1 MVNTGSTAQ
10 HAPNQGRLPIRKAI
24 ARYDLLSKNGTHR
37 APLIEESAGLLRG
50 TILANQKHL
59 RMLQRGAHNWNAWRK
74 ANRSV
79 QPDLRDADL
88 SNAHLRDADLSN
100 ADLNHAK
107 LIGAN
112 LVSADLSNANL
123 NHVSLISAKLIGAD
137 LSNANV
143 NNVSLIYADLS
154 SGHLNNGHLSNA
166 DLRDADLRD
175 ADLRDADLRH
185 ADLRDAD
192 LRGADVSNA
201 HLSGTNFHEAIIET
215 TTFATTKLSTAHN
228 LETVRH
234 YGPSSID
241 THTLVHSEGKI
252 PEVFLRGCGV
262 PESMIEY
269 LPSLLGAMQPI
280 QFYSCFISYSTQND
294 DFARRLHGRM
304 QQERLRVWFAPE
316 DMKAGAKIH
325 EQIDQAIRMYDKL
338 VLVLS
343 EQSIQSEWVMTEIRK
358 ARKAELQ
365 DKRRKLFPIRLVDFE
380 VFQTWECHD
389 SMTGADLAEEVRQY
403 FIPDFTD
410 WKNHDAFEAT
420 FAKLLRDLKA
430 AA

>member
-24 ARYDLLSKNGTHR
+24 ARYDLLSNNGTHR

-100 ADLNHAK
+100 ADLR
-107 LIGAN
+107 
-112 LVSADLSNANL
+112 D
-123 NHVSLISAKLIGAD
+123 
-137 LSNANV
+137 
-143 NNVSLIYADLS
+143 
-154 SGHLNNGHLSNA
+154 A

-175 ADLRDADLRH
+175 ADLRDADLS
-185 ADLRDAD
+185 DAD
-192 LRGADVSNA
+192 LRGADLSNADLHGADLRTAHLSDANLERADLSGANLSRA

-269 LPSLLGAMQPI
+269 LPSLLGAMQ
-280 QFYSCFISYSTQND
+280 
-294 DFARRLHGRM
+294 R
-304 QQERLRVWFAPE
+304 
-316 DMKAGAKIH
+316 
-325 EQIDQAIRMYDKL
+325 
-338 VLVLS
+338 
-343 EQSIQSEWVMTEIRK
+343 
-358 ARKAELQ
+358 
-365 DKRRKLFPIRLVDFE
+365 
-380 VFQTWECHD
+380 
-389 SMTGADLAEEVRQY
+389 
-403 FIPDFTD
+403 
-410 WKNHDAFEAT
+410 
-420 FAKLLRDLKA
+420 
-430 AA
+430 

>member
-24 ARYDLLSKNGTHR
+24 ARYDLLSNNGTHR

-123 NHVSLISAKLIGAD
+123 N
-137 LSNANV
+137 
-143 NNVSLIYADLS
+143 
-154 SGHLNNGHLSNA
+154 NGHLSNA

-175 ADLRDADLRH
+175 VDLRDADLREADLREADLRG

-192 LRGADVSNA
+192 
-201 HLSGTNFHEAIIET
+201 
-215 TTFATTKLSTAHN
+215 
-228 LETVRH
+228 
-234 YGPSSID
+234 
-241 THTLVHSEGKI
+241 
-252 PEVFLRGCGV
+252 
-262 PESMIEY
+262 
-269 LPSLLGAMQPI
+269 
-280 QFYSCFISYSTQND
+280 
-294 DFARRLHGRM
+294 
-304 QQERLRVWFAPE
+304 
-316 DMKAGAKIH
+316 
-325 EQIDQAIRMYDKL
+325 
-338 VLVLS
+338 
-343 EQSIQSEWVMTEIRK
+343 
-358 ARKAELQ
+358 
-365 DKRRKLFPIRLVDFE
+365 
-380 VFQTWECHD
+380 
-389 SMTGADLAEEVRQY
+389 
-403 FIPDFTD
+403 
-410 WKNHDAFEAT
+410 
-420 FAKLLRDLKA
+420 
-430 AA
+430 

>member
-24 ARYDLLSKNGTHR
+24 ARYDLLSNNGTHR

-88 SNAHLRDADLSN
+88 SNA
-100 ADLNHAK
+100 DLNDAK

-123 NHVSLISAKLIGAD
+123 NHVSLTSAKLIGAD

-175 ADLRDADLRH
+175 ADLRDADLR
-185 ADLRDAD
+185 DA
-192 LRGADVSNA
+192 
-201 HLSGTNFHEAIIET
+201 E
-215 TTFATTKLSTAHN
+215 
-228 LETVRH
+228 
-234 YGPSSID
+234 
-241 THTLVHSEGKI
+241 
-252 PEVFLRGCGV
+252 
-262 PESMIEY
+262 
-269 LPSLLGAMQPI
+269 
-280 QFYSCFISYSTQND
+280 
-294 DFARRLHGRM
+294 
-304 QQERLRVWFAPE
+304 
-316 DMKAGAKIH
+316 
-325 EQIDQAIRMYDKL
+325 
-338 VLVLS
+338 
-343 EQSIQSEWVMTEIRK
+343 
-358 ARKAELQ
+358 
-365 DKRRKLFPIRLVDFE
+365 
-380 VFQTWECHD
+380 
-389 SMTGADLAEEVRQY
+389 
-403 FIPDFTD
+403 
-410 WKNHDAFEAT
+410 
-420 FAKLLRDLKA
+420 
-430 AA
+430 

>member
-24 ARYDLLSKNGTHR
+24 ARYDLLSNNGTHR

-112 LVSADLSNANL
+112 LVSADLSSAN
-123 NHVSLISAKLIGAD
+123 
-137 LSNANV
+137 
-143 NNVSLIYADLS
+143 
-154 SGHLNNGHLSNA
+154 LNNGHLSNA

-175 ADLRDADLRH
+175 ADLRDADLREADLREADLRGADLRDADLSN

-192 LRGADVSNA
+192 LRDANLERADLSGANLSRA

-316 DMKAGAKIH
+316 DMKAGAKLH

>member
-24 ARYDLLSKNGTHR
+24 ARYDLLSNNGTHR

-100 ADLNHAK
+100 ADLNHA
-107 LIGAN
+107 
-112 LVSADLSNANL
+112 
-123 NHVSLISAKLIGAD
+123 SLISAKLIGAD

-175 ADLRDADLRH
+175 ADLRDADLRD

-192 LRGADVSNA
+192 LSGANLSRA

-269 LPSLLGAMQPI
+269 LPSLLA
-280 QFYSCFISYSTQND
+280 
-294 DFARRLHGRM
+294 
-304 QQERLRVWFAPE
+304 
-316 DMKAGAKIH
+316 
-325 EQIDQAIRMYDKL
+325 
-338 VLVLS
+338 
-343 EQSIQSEWVMTEIRK
+343 
-358 ARKAELQ
+358 
-365 DKRRKLFPIRLVDFE
+365 
-380 VFQTWECHD
+380 
-389 SMTGADLAEEVRQY
+389 
-403 FIPDFTD
+403 
-410 WKNHDAFEAT
+410 
-420 FAKLLRDLKA
+420 
-430 AA
+430 

>member
-24 ARYDLLSKNGTHR
+24 ARYDLLSNNGTHR

-88 SNAHLRDADLSN
+88 SNAHLLDAHLSN
-100 ADLNHAK
+100 AD
-107 LIGAN
+107 
-112 LVSADLSNANL
+112 L

-175 ADLRDADLRH
+175 ADLRRADLS
-185 ADLRDAD
+185 
-192 LRGADVSNA
+192 GANLSRA

-252 PEVFLRGCGV
+252 PEVFLRVCGV
-262 PESMIEY
+262 PESMIDY
-269 LPSLLGAMQPI
+269 LPSLLA
-280 QFYSCFISYSTQND
+280 
-294 DFARRLHGRM
+294 
-304 QQERLRVWFAPE
+304 
-316 DMKAGAKIH
+316 
-325 EQIDQAIRMYDKL
+325 
-338 VLVLS
+338 
-343 EQSIQSEWVMTEIRK
+343 
-358 ARKAELQ
+358 
-365 DKRRKLFPIRLVDFE
+365 
-380 VFQTWECHD
+380 
-389 SMTGADLAEEVRQY
+389 
-403 FIPDFTD
+403 
-410 WKNHDAFEAT
+410 
-420 FAKLLRDLKA
+420 
-430 AA
+430 

>member
-1 MVNTGSTAQ
+1 
-10 HAPNQGRLPIRKAI
+10 
-24 ARYDLLSKNGTHR
+24 
-37 APLIEESAGLLRG
+37 
-50 TILANQKHL
+50 
-59 RMLQRGAHNWNAWRK
+59 MLQRGAHNWNAWRK

-137 LSNANV
+137 LSGAN
-143 NNVSLIYADLS
+143 LS
-154 SGHLNNGHLSNA
+154 
-166 DLRDADLRD
+166 R
-175 ADLRDADLRH
+175 
-185 ADLRDAD
+185 
-192 LRGADVSNA
+192 A

>member
-24 ARYDLLSKNGTHR
+24 ARYDLLSNNGTHR

-112 LVSADLSNANL
+112 LV
-123 NHVSLISAKLIGAD
+123 
-137 LSNANV
+137 
-143 NNVSLIYADLS
+143 

-410 WKNHDAFEAT
+410 WKNHDAFEET

>member
-24 ARYDLLSKNGTHR
+24 ARYDLLSNNGTHR

-100 ADLNHAK
+100 ADLNHVK

-123 NHVSLISAKLIGAD
+123 NPASLISAKLIGAD

-143 NNVSLIYADLS
+143 NKVNLS
-154 SGHLNNGHLSNA
+154 
-166 DLRDADLRD
+166 R
-175 ADLRDADLRH
+175 
-185 ADLRDAD
+185 
-192 LRGADVSNA
+192 A

-252 PEVFLRGCGV
+252 PEVFLRVCGV
-262 PESMIEY
+262 PESMIDY
-269 LPSLLGAMQPI
+269 LPSLLA
-280 QFYSCFISYSTQND
+280 
-294 DFARRLHGRM
+294 
-304 QQERLRVWFAPE
+304 
-316 DMKAGAKIH
+316 
-325 EQIDQAIRMYDKL
+325 
-338 VLVLS
+338 
-343 EQSIQSEWVMTEIRK
+343 
-358 ARKAELQ
+358 
-365 DKRRKLFPIRLVDFE
+365 
-380 VFQTWECHD
+380 
-389 SMTGADLAEEVRQY
+389 
-403 FIPDFTD
+403 
-410 WKNHDAFEAT
+410 
-420 FAKLLRDLKA
+420 
-430 AA
+430 

>member
-24 ARYDLLSKNGTHR
+24 ARYDLLSNNGTHR

-88 SNAHLRDADLSN
+88 SNDHLL
-100 ADLNHAK
+100 
-107 LIGAN
+107 GAN

-175 ADLRDADLRH
+175 ADLRRADLS
-185 ADLRDAD
+185 
-192 LRGADVSNA
+192 GANLSRA

-252 PEVFLRGCGV
+252 PEVFLRVCGV
-262 PESMIEY
+262 PESMIDY
-269 LPSLLGAMQPI
+269 LPSLLA
-280 QFYSCFISYSTQND
+280 
-294 DFARRLHGRM
+294 
-304 QQERLRVWFAPE
+304 
-316 DMKAGAKIH
+316 
-325 EQIDQAIRMYDKL
+325 
-338 VLVLS
+338 
-343 EQSIQSEWVMTEIRK
+343 
-358 ARKAELQ
+358 
-365 DKRRKLFPIRLVDFE
+365 
-380 VFQTWECHD
+380 
-389 SMTGADLAEEVRQY
+389 
-403 FIPDFTD
+403 
-410 WKNHDAFEAT
+410 
-420 FAKLLRDLKA
+420 
-430 AA
+430 

>member
-24 ARYDLLSKNGTHR
+24 ARYDLLSNNGTHR

-166 DLRDADLRD
+166 DLSDADLR
-175 ADLRDADLRH
+175 R
-185 ADLRDAD
+185 
-192 LRGADVSNA
+192 A

>member
-24 ARYDLLSKNGTHR
+24 ARYDLLSNNGTHR

-88 SNAHLRDADLSN
+88 SNAHLRDADLSD
-100 ADLNHAK
+100 ADLNHA
-107 LIGAN
+107 
-112 LVSADLSNANL
+112 D
-123 NHVSLISAKLIGAD
+123 LIGAD
-137 LSNANV
+137 LRD
-143 NNVSLIYADLS
+143 ADLR
-154 SGHLNNGHLSNA
+154 GADLSNA

-175 ADLRDADLRH
+175 ANLERADLS
-185 ADLRDAD
+185 
-192 LRGADVSNA
+192 GANLSRA

-269 LPSLLGAMQPI
+269 LPSLLGAMQ
-280 QFYSCFISYSTQND
+280 
-294 DFARRLHGRM
+294 R
-304 QQERLRVWFAPE
+304 
-316 DMKAGAKIH
+316 
-325 EQIDQAIRMYDKL
+325 
-338 VLVLS
+338 
-343 EQSIQSEWVMTEIRK
+343 
-358 ARKAELQ
+358 
-365 DKRRKLFPIRLVDFE
+365 
-380 VFQTWECHD
+380 
-389 SMTGADLAEEVRQY
+389 
-403 FIPDFTD
+403 
-410 WKNHDAFEAT
+410 
-420 FAKLLRDLKA
+420 
-430 AA
+430 

>member
-24 ARYDLLSKNGTHR
+24 ARYDLLSNNGTHR

-88 SNAHLRDADLSN
+88 
-100 ADLNHAK
+100 
-107 LIGAN
+107 
-112 LVSADLSNANL
+112 
-123 NHVSLISAKLIGAD
+123 
-137 LSNANV
+137 
-143 NNVSLIYADLS
+143 
-154 SGHLNNGHLSNA
+154 
-166 DLRDADLRD
+166 RDADLRD
-175 ADLRDADLRH
+175 ADLRDADLREADLRGADLREADLRGADLSN

-192 LRGADVSNA
+192 LRDANLERADLSGANLSRA

-269 LPSLLGAMQPI
+269 LPSLLA
-280 QFYSCFISYSTQND
+280 
-294 DFARRLHGRM
+294 
-304 QQERLRVWFAPE
+304 
-316 DMKAGAKIH
+316 
-325 EQIDQAIRMYDKL
+325 
-338 VLVLS
+338 
-343 EQSIQSEWVMTEIRK
+343 
-358 ARKAELQ
+358 
-365 DKRRKLFPIRLVDFE
+365 
-380 VFQTWECHD
+380 
-389 SMTGADLAEEVRQY
+389 
-403 FIPDFTD
+403 
-410 WKNHDAFEAT
+410 
-420 FAKLLRDLKA
+420 
-430 AA
+430 

>member
-24 ARYDLLSKNGTHR
+24 ARYDLLSNNGTHR

-88 SNAHLRDADLSN
+88 SNAHLRDA
-100 ADLNHAK
+100 H
-107 LIGAN
+107 
-112 LVSADLSNANL
+112 
-123 NHVSLISAKLIGAD
+123 

-175 ADLRDADLRH
+175 ADLRDADLRD
-185 ADLRDAD
+185 AELREAD
-192 LRGADVSNA
+192 LRGADLRDANLERADLSGANLSRA

-252 PEVFLRGCGV
+252 PEVFLRVCGV
-262 PESMIEY
+262 PESMIDY
-269 LPSLLGAMQPI
+269 LPSLLA
-280 QFYSCFISYSTQND
+280 
-294 DFARRLHGRM
+294 
-304 QQERLRVWFAPE
+304 
-316 DMKAGAKIH
+316 
-325 EQIDQAIRMYDKL
+325 
-338 VLVLS
+338 
-343 EQSIQSEWVMTEIRK
+343 
-358 ARKAELQ
+358 
-365 DKRRKLFPIRLVDFE
+365 
-380 VFQTWECHD
+380 
-389 SMTGADLAEEVRQY
+389 
-403 FIPDFTD
+403 
-410 WKNHDAFEAT
+410 
-420 FAKLLRDLKA
+420 
-430 AA
+430 

>member
-24 ARYDLLSKNGTHR
+24 ARYDLLSNNGTHR
-37 APLIEESAGLLRG
+37 APLIEESAGLLRC

-59 RMLQRGAHNWNAWRK
+59 RMLQRGAHNGNAWRK

-175 ADLRDADLRH
+175 ADLRRADLS
-185 ADLRDAD
+185 
-192 LRGADVSNA
+192 GANLSRA

-252 PEVFLRGCGV
+252 PEVFLRVCGV
-262 PESMIEY
+262 PESMIDY
-269 LPSLLGAMQPI
+269 LPSLLA
-280 QFYSCFISYSTQND
+280 
-294 DFARRLHGRM
+294 
-304 QQERLRVWFAPE
+304 
-316 DMKAGAKIH
+316 
-325 EQIDQAIRMYDKL
+325 
-338 VLVLS
+338 
-343 EQSIQSEWVMTEIRK
+343 
-358 ARKAELQ
+358 
-365 DKRRKLFPIRLVDFE
+365 
-380 VFQTWECHD
+380 
-389 SMTGADLAEEVRQY
+389 
-403 FIPDFTD
+403 
-410 WKNHDAFEAT
+410 
-420 FAKLLRDLKA
+420 
-430 AA
+430 